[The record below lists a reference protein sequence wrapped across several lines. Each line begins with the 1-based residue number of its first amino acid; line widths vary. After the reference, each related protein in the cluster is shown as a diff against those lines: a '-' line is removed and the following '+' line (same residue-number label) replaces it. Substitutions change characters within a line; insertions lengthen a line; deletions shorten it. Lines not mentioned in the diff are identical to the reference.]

1 MATFAYV
8 VMCSYTITKFHIGN
22 VCTYTRIAP
31 TAVAMLYIQ
40 RSSCVRIR
48 RMDDAPI
55 MRACDNVVELCTSS
69 DWYRTAS

>member
-40 RSSCVRIR
+40 RYCYYY
-48 RMDDAPI
+48 D
-55 MRACDNVVELCTSS
+55 
-69 DWYRTAS
+69 Y